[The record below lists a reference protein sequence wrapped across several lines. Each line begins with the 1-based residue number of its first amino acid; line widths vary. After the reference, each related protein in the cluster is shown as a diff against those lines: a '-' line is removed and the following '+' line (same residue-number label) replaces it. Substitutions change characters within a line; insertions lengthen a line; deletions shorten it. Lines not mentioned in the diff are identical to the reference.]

1 MEILEIKL
9 ESTGCADKFR
19 TDDYTATKHINNID
33 LSLTTCQS
41 SILNKKWIYILNYNK
56 QMQSLFVPVNKV
68 NRTLPDDKFFIMNN
82 DEMIRFY
89 AKDSAN
95 YDAQT
100 YYSGEKEACQI

>member
-1 MEILEIKL
+1 MDTEIKTC
-9 ESTGCADKFR
+9 EKAVSNEEK
-19 TDDYTATKHINNID
+19 TAHKHNNID
-33 LSLTTCQS
+33 ISLTTCQL
-41 SILNKKWIYILNYNK
+41 SILNKRWIYILNYNR

-68 NRTLPDDKFFIMNN
+68 NRTLPDDKFFIMN
-82 DEMIRFY
+82 DDDMIRFY

>member
-1 MEILEIKL
+1 MGTKTNTYKKAATWNEE
-9 ESTGCADKFR
+9 E
-19 TDDYTATKHINNID
+19 TATKHINNID

-100 YYSGEKEACQI
+100 YYSGEKEACQT